1 MKMYHRIMR
10 TFFQK
15 MNRHGED
22 EACVLWCGGLD
33 DKVTQEL
40 LYELMMQAG
49 PVEKV
54 TKPKDKNFAFVLFKV
69 RMAKNSLKPCF
80 KA

>member
-1 MKMYHRIMR
+1 
-10 TFFQK
+10 

-33 DKVTQEL
+33 EKVTQEL

-54 TKPKDKNFAFVLFKV
+54 TKPKDKNFAFILFKV
-69 RMAKNSLKPCF
+69 GN
-80 KA
+80 